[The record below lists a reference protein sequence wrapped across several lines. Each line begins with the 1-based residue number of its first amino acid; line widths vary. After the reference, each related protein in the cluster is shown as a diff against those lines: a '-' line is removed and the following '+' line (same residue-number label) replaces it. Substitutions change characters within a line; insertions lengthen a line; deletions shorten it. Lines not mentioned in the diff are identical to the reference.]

1 MVVSRQFSCKKA
13 LTSRINRKNRS
24 EIISTPRFPLPMRY
38 NSDSRFDILSVHYL
52 GAVMESWYLLYCK
65 RGQLLRAKEHLER
78 QEVNCLSPMI
88 ALEKIVRGK
97 RTTVSEPLF
106 PNYLFIEFDP
116 EAIHTTTI
124 SSTRGVSHFVRF
136 GAMPA
141 TVSHD
146 VIEALQT
153 DAPQIILDPE
163 TPQSGDEVIIT
174 DGTFE
179 GLRAIFAEPD
189 GETRS
194 VLLLNMLNKQV
205 MRSVD
210 NKLFRKL

>member
-1 MVVSRQFSCKKA
+1 
-13 LTSRINRKNRS
+13 
-24 EIISTPRFPLPMRY
+24 
-38 NSDSRFDILSVHYL
+38 
-52 GAVMESWYLLYCK
+52 MESWYLLYCK

-136 GAMPA
+136 GAQPA
-141 TVSHD
+141 TVSSE

-153 DAPQIILDPE
+153 DVPTNYAGSKKRQ
-163 TPQSGDEVIIT
+163 QSGDEVIIT
-174 DGTFE
+174 EGT
-179 GLRAIFAEPD
+179 LRGCA
-189 GETRS
+189 
-194 VLLLNMLNKQV
+194 
-205 MRSVD
+205 
-210 NKLFRKL
+210 LFLPSLMAKPARCYC